1 MKTKT
6 IIIVKEAVVP
16 IIKFIWTNR
25 EEIIEIGKTITDK
38 VKELNKERKEY
49 KSSNQRSSNSNL
61 NDYPEKE

>member
-49 KSSNQRSSNSNL
+49 KNSNQRCSNSNL